1 MDDIEVPNVYGL
13 TEDKAKKAFE
23 QKKLINYKFTTVASE
38 TVEEG
43 KVVYT
48 DPKAGSVVGSDSQ
61 ITIYISSGPTT
72 AVVET
77 ITVPDV
83 IGLEKCGFKNI
94 SFVTEDSMAPKG
106 VVLSQS
112 PNAGVSAQAEDSI
125 KITISSGVTTTTT
138 VKTYKAALTVRLP
151 EITSESDTLIIELD
165 GKSYSSN
172 KVKLDGS
179 EKTFSIQLDN
189 TGDMEIRVS
198 LKSTGAVQTER
209 IKGDRDQNVNIDFS
223 SFSVTKEPSS
233 TETDDD
239 SGN

>member
-1 MDDIEVPNVYGL
+1 
-13 TEDKAKKAFE
+13 
-23 QKKLINYKFTTVASE
+23 
-38 TVEEG
+38 
-43 KVVYT
+43 
-48 DPKAGSVVGSDSQ
+48 
-61 ITIYISSGPTT
+61 
-72 AVVET
+72 
-77 ITVPDV
+77 
-83 IGLEKCGFKNI
+83 
-94 SFVTEDSMAPKG
+94 MAPKG

>member
-1 MDDIEVPNVYGL
+1 M
-13 TEDKAKKAFE
+13 
-23 QKKLINYKFTTVASE
+23 
-38 TVEEG
+38 
-43 KVVYT
+43 
-48 DPKAGSVVGSDSQ
+48 
-61 ITIYISSGPTT
+61 
-72 AVVET
+72 
-77 ITVPDV
+77 
-83 IGLEKCGFKNI
+83 
-94 SFVTEDSMAPKG
+94 
-106 VVLSQS
+106 
-112 PNAGVSAQAEDSI
+112 
-125 KITISSGVTTTTT
+125 
-138 VKTYKAALTVRLP
+138 P